1 MTQPI
6 IQARPFQYQPKFG
19 STASAAVS
27 SVSIQG
33 KSDEEIVKRLKNES
47 PHTSYQEGIGTISR
61 GCYGES
67 HSIQQLENAYHAYVG
82 DAQGVTKMFED
93 LYSNYPKD
101 APQALVNAITSRY
114 IVLDSQGASHRGLGK
129 VNLKLHPIV
138 AQVSMLYH
146 SDLGRCGYRYE
157 DKEQAKEAFPILF
170 QVMDMPDKAR
180 AAKIL
185 KEAYGMYQGCDAFS
199 KIVDKFITDVLPKR
213 GNA

>member
-6 IQARPFQYQPKFG
+6 IQARPFHYHPQFG
-19 STASAAVS
+19 SASAAVS

-47 PHTSYQEGIGTISR
+47 PHTSYLEGIGTSER
-61 GCYGES
+61 GCFGES
-67 HSIQQLENAYHAYVG
+67 HSTQQLENAYHAYVG

-93 LYSNYPKD
+93 LYSKYPKD
-101 APQALVNAITSRY
+101 SIQALVNAMTSRY
-114 IVLDSQGASHRGLGK
+114 IILDSQGASHRGLGK

-146 SDLGRCGYRYE
+146 GDLGRAGYRYQDRDE
-157 DKEQAKEAFPILF
+157 AKAAFPILF

-185 KEAYGMYQGCDAFS
+185 KETYSMYQGCDAFS